1 MMYGRILPFKFTYKL
16 LQASVAFACHCEQI
30 LQKFA
35 YAFCLQGQ
43 NAFVSLFDGTNLRY
57 KILRKAKILKNLVNF
72 MQNLTSFV
80 IIMLFLNKFS
90 F

>member
-1 MMYGRILPFKFTYKL
+1 MIKVSR
-16 LQASVAFACHCEQI
+16 HCEQI

-43 NAFVSLFDGTNLRY
+43 NALISLFDGTNLRY
-57 KILRKAKILKNLVNF
+57 KIPSKAKILKNLVIF

-80 IIMLFLNKFS
+80 IIMPFLNKFS